1 MMFCKLHLVDSRCL
15 FSAFKPERTQNAAQ
29 HMQKADSN
37 NCSKL
42 FLSALFIR
50 KPVCIPSVSGVPADS
65 GDGAPGSGR

>member
-15 FSAFKPERTQNAAQ
+15 FSAFKPERTRNAAQ

-42 FLSALFIR
+42 FLLYPQACLYSINFRRA
-50 KPVCIPSVSGVPADS
+50 C
-65 GDGAPGSGR
+65 

>member
-15 FSAFKPERTQNAAQ
+15 FSAFKPERTRNAAQ

-42 FLSALFIR
+42 FLFAFFIH
-50 KPVCIPSVSGVPADS
+50 KPVCIPSVSDVPAGS
-65 GDGAPGSGR
+65 GGGVPGSGR

>member
-15 FSAFKPERTQNAAQ
+15 FSAFKPERTRNAAQ

-42 FLSALFIR
+42 FLSAFFIR
-50 KPVCIPSVSGVPADS
+50 KSVCGVPAGSS
-65 GDGAPGSGR
+65 GGVPGSGR